1 MFVCFFYNESLSL
14 HMIVVCRVLLSFLD
28 SIFSDVED
36 KLEFMGVE
44 IGHELVSSRER
55 IHNYVLYV
63 GLIALMFNNAGL
75 RFYKVLMYNSL
86 FLIKLSMSNLRGSPL
101 RANAP

>member
-1 MFVCFFYNESLSL
+1 
-14 HMIVVCRVLLSFLD
+14 MIVVCRVLLSFLD

-86 FLIKLSMSNLRGSPL
+86 FLIILSMSNLRGSPL